1 MFLMNKKATKK
12 IFTFNR
18 LTNSKVTRS
27 QEVME
32 DVERKETQKSRC
44 QSQQSIHR
52 LFFKKNSLQRTG
64 KQRLLWKLILL
75 QNSGKLISSI
85 SFQVAKFHLDNC
97 FSPPPHLGMAGGNLR
112 TDQDFVVDIG
122 RSKYSTSLRHIAL
135 FS

>member
-12 IFTFNR
+12 IFTINR
-18 LTNSKVTRS
+18 LPNSKVTRS

-52 LFFKKNSLQRTG
+52 WFFKNNSLQRTG
-64 KQRLLWKLILL
+64 KQRLIWKLVLL

-97 FSPPPHLGMAGGNLR
+97 FSSPPHHGMAGGKLR

-122 RSKYSTSLRHIAL
+122 RSKYST
-135 FS
+135 

>member
-1 MFLMNKKATKK
+1 MNKQATKK

-52 LFFKKNSLQRTG
+52 WFFKKNSLQRTG
-64 KQRLLWKLILL
+64 KQRLIWKLVLL

-85 SFQVAKFHLDNC
+85 FFQVAKFHLDNC
-97 FSPPPHLGMAGGNLR
+97 FSPPTHRGMAGGNLR

>member
-1 MFLMNKKATKK
+1 MNKQATKK

-52 LFFKKNSLQRTG
+52 WFFKKISLQRTG
-64 KQRLLWKLILL
+64 KQRLIWKLVLL
-75 QNSGKLISSI
+75 QNSGKLISST

-97 FSPPPHLGMAGGNLR
+97 FSPPTHRGMAGGNLR

>member
-1 MFLMNKKATKK
+1 MNKQATKK

-52 LFFKKNSLQRTG
+52 WLFEKDLCKEQEN
-64 KQRLLWKLILL
+64 K
-75 QNSGKLISSI
+75 
-85 SFQVAKFHLDNC
+85 D
-97 FSPPPHLGMAGGNLR
+97 
-112 TDQDFVVDIG
+112 
-122 RSKYSTSLRHIAL
+122 
-135 FS
+135 